1 VGMLIGLYSL
11 CEVIFSPLWG
21 TFADKVGRKPAL
33 LIGLGGSCI
42 APVMFGLGTSLPTI
56 FAARALDGFFCGNI
70 GVTRTYLGEIVDE
83 SNEAKGFSFLA
94 LCFSAGLFVGP
105 ILGGELLGAANWA
118 PWAPWGWDGWMM
130 VDWILKV
137 EKWSCVAGRIK
148 EVKGS
153 LSIKAQYI
161 TSSFGEERLV
171 V

>member
-1 VGMLIGLYSL
+1 VSD
-11 CEVIFSPLWG
+11 S
-21 TFADKVGRKPAL
+21 ADPS
-33 LIGLGGSCI
+33 GS
-42 APVMFGLGTSLPTI
+42 FLS
-56 FAARALDGFFCGNI
+56 
-70 GVTRTYLGEIVDE
+70 
-83 SNEAKGFSFLA
+83 SQAKGFSFLA